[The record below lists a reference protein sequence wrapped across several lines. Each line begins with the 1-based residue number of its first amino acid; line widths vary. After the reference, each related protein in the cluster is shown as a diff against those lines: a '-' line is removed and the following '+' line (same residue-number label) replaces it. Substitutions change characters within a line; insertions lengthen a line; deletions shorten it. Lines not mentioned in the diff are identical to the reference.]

1 MKLEQR
7 GDVKTDA
14 FFTKEVLKKFRTYE
28 GFKTA
33 HLLETAG
40 TNPSPSNLK
49 DASTHMLV
57 GQLSNSYFAKVSW
70 DTFVD
75 ENPELKT
82 LFNVRAVIYDP
93 VMPRTKACDV
103 LKDPISQSLFTI
115 TRQLMRLQLP
125 WGDQG

>member
-1 MKLEQR
+1 MKP
-7 GDVKTDA
+7 DA
-14 FFTKEVLKKFRTYE
+14 FFTKDVLREFRKYE

-40 TNPSPSNLK
+40 INPSPSNLK

-57 GQLSNSYFAKVSW
+57 GHLSNSYFVKVSW

-75 ENPELKT
+75 EHPELKT